1 MRLQI
6 GVGYK
11 NKSFHTYLSTD
22 LNEAEFCS
30 EQESEN
36 VLCVLLIAVNKIN
49 SLF

>member
-1 MRLQI
+1 MNTTL

-30 EQESEN
+30 EQESE
-36 VLCVLLIAVNKIN
+36 KI
-49 SLF
+49 FEIG